1 MKSNLTISS
10 KPLINDVLGFMID
23 IEPTNYV
30 LDNVDKAKND
40 TIVFMGINVK
50 LSHGVAKHF
59 ACL

>member
-1 MKSNLTISS
+1 
-10 KPLINDVLGFMID
+10 MID

-50 LSHGVAKHF
+50 LSHGVAKYF
-59 ACL
+59 ACLWYI